1 MELPK
6 IRNLVPMVVES
17 TNRGERAFDIY
28 SRLLKDRIIFLGT
41 PVNDEIANLI
51 VAQLICLDYEDA
63 TQDVSLYI
71 NSPGGDVVA
80 GLAIYDTMQMIR
92 PAVATCCVGMA
103 ASMGALLLSG
113 GAAGKRTA
121 LPNARIMIHQG
132 SAGFGGA
139 VPDVEVAA
147 REVIDLSHRCIGI
160 LAHHTG
166 QPLDKV
172 RADTQRDYYMSA
184 AEARAYGVIDDILE
198 PERTPRLS
206 TNGRVH

>member
-6 IRNLVPMVVES
+6 IENLVPMVVES
-17 TNRGERAFDIY
+17 TNRGERALDIY
-28 SRLLKDRIIFLGT
+28 SRLLKDRIIFLGH
-41 PVNDEIANLI
+41 PIDDQIANLV
-51 VAQLICLDYEDA
+51 VAQLIYLDYEDP

-92 PAVATCCVGMA
+92 PAVATCCIGMA

-113 GAAGKRTA
+113 GAPGKRAA

-147 REVIDLSHRCIGI
+147 REVIDLSQRCIGI
-160 LAHHTG
+160 MAKHTG

-172 RADTQRDYYMSA
+172 RTDTQRDYYMSA
-184 AEARAYGVIDDILE
+184 AEARTYGVIDDIME
-198 PERTPRLS
+198 PDRTPRLS
-206 TNGRVH
+206 ANGRVH